1 MAGEAKRRKNQKK
14 KARQKQKKAELKAAT
29 TKHEDENEEIATGTA
44 DTTVSESIDET
55 MMETMDCSI
64 FSNIPNEDNSV
75 NEDSIPIVEE
85 HNDEEV
91 PVVENDADII
101 EEPKEIVTV
110 VEPPENTTV
119 EEVVDT
125 VQEIQETAPEI
136 EQPVVQE
143 IIIDEPVKNKIHDDI
158 SAVHQNNVVE
168 QEPHVISEHN
178 ENKPKDIVQLDREI
192 ENQPQVSENTIIEE
206 DSNVVTS
213 DNDVTEPIA
222 VEETVNSMETVE
234 DQQIIETPVIQNLDA
249 APVVIDDEQAPENGS
264 VLHMT
269 DIQEQE
275 SQEIVSEPMSNQ
287 EPMKDNNIESLFDND
302 DEPFLGH
309 NPDNTVVHTELS
321 HNSVSNINHIS
332 QENITAESQ
341 EIQPQ
346 QSNNLFSD
354 DNNMEIE
361 TMPWEQET
369 REPIE
374 LQAHEQTNETLAEQI
389 PVAETTERINIPKEQ
404 PATVHSELFN
414 HHINVQP
421 IEPVHELTQE
431 EITNIPNNEPQN
443 LNVNV
448 ANNLFGVNDGTD
460 DELLPWEVNEQIPS
474 EINQSSKSHEENT
487 NVEISNVTNE
497 IRSDA
502 IAPIESSAETVEITP
517 KNNFSFMDED
527 EDLLEDDD
535 SYLDSEEE
543 LELPQN
549 STPQETQP
557 TTVVSVQ
564 ASISEPVAQHKASK
578 YAPQTVQTTNQQEAT
593 QFDRTGIVQPP
604 AMMFNNTA
612 PSPQMIVTPLGNTAK
627 ASFTAQK
634 TAENIKKAKQKSDAY
649 DFPSDLI
656 APPPKPIHA
665 KPVATPSLR
674 YGSIPSMDMN
684 TPRSRKPSM
693 PYSPLQTSAA
703 PPPMLHR
710 KRDSQP
716 FNSVTSPVVGP
727 PSNRSRLSSG
737 VNMMQPQMNL
747 YNNGQ
752 SSGTVPIPRPR
763 ATSNLSTGNMSVIP
777 PATNAFIPPLSPQAE
792 QAPSNMVLPVK
803 KSKYAPAV
811 VSQQQPPMQTS
822 QYPQA
827 NVGYQPNQPLLNV
840 NTWVPP
846 QGSLPP
852 NQVVSSTINDMTG
865 PPINQMNS
873 QIGQVPNVAPNMGNM
888 GDSFNNPTNQRAHS
902 SKYAPM
908 TQNTNHMPPTG
919 NMPNVQAIQHGYEP
933 QGYMKNTQI
942 SSVSRTDYTNGL
954 GINTQGVPFGR
965 NSTQRNSAENQELL
979 ARQFPVFSWGKSN
992 KIVYGIPTGNSMY
1005 SGTGFSLNSVNVV
1018 NYDTILKPSEMMK
1031 TFIGP
1036 LTSKTKKQDLEK
1048 WVDTTLSKIPNTFP
1062 DTESLLWGILKCHI
1076 HGALDFISVS
1086 NMLCDS
1092 ATTRMYLGQP
1102 FMPPKPIANAS
1113 RIDLKTQ
1120 GRILALLQIGNYED
1134 ALNVAL
1140 ECQDFTM
1147 AVLVGSLAG
1156 KEKWSSVVD
1165 SYLRTEIQG
1174 SSDASINVLSLLF
1187 QVFVGNS
1194 RNAIANFYRDE
1205 EHRVWALKNWI
1216 YITDVILANVKSV
1229 SENSILKPGQL
1240 PPMILEFLVEFG
1252 MFLSRQNMNL
1262 ESNVLFVI
1270 ANVPFSSTPVIP
1282 GNDIYF
1288 KYIGEPT
1295 TTESVIW
1302 SEIYEYSKTFAEP
1315 EFKGYPTLLAQKL
1328 HYGFSLE
1335 EEGLSSQASKY
1346 NEYVTSKIKQLP
1358 RRDASAANLMNSS
1371 NILTAKISNSSTGWL
1386 GKPKL
1391 SSVWGQLDKS
1401 FNKYIGGDVDNKPNQ
1416 TPEKDAFGTFT
1427 PYTSNHSSVIDLDQ
1441 QNVNHFPPQMNYR
1454 PQTHTNHQPITSGS
1468 VLTMEHM
1475 KNTPHRT
1482 FGEQS
1487 PYAPVSKISESLH
1500 GSPGRTYGNDL
1511 SSNMAIPM
1519 QPLPRVQSEIF
1530 ETKKVVPPPIIRGDT
1545 SNLVLQ
1551 RSITHDQSK
1560 LAAVNHA
1567 AELKSDIADLG
1578 PPQSFSKQRMPTGP
1592 SPGPPRR
1599 SSNVSMHSDMTPPPP
1614 KARSHKGKTSAQY
1627 QPRANFQLID
1637 QLTSLQNTPSTTSLS
1652 TSVPPITGPPAT
1664 ATVNTSTGL
1673 SLPSEVIPLN
1683 PAGPKESATVTTET
1697 THINKEQSAIPPI
1710 KTYNQPAETEV
1721 DEINVEQ
1728 EVDSAAPGQ
1737 EDEVSENIVSEVHIL
1752 PLRIEQDINDNES
1765 GIQSETIT
1773 SAHTVVEHEET
1784 ITTELKNDVGEVAD
1798 TNIKPSNVITTDEK
1812 LDTIDSITANLHGRT
1827 EFSENEDIMIEE
1839 PIASRIIE
1847 KEEPIS
1853 DIPVSEPVKED
1864 ITPVDISKKT
1874 LKIEPTTVQ
1883 EDIQVE
1889 EDITEEVPTTID
1901 GTSNETTSKSQ
1912 PETHQVSAVQE
1923 EITPERPVE
1932 VSRPPAIPTQRKY
1945 SAVKKTNSYAPSN
1958 VKAKPKTK
1966 NNPYAPKNSSSN
1978 EPLTVEQLPEPS
1990 AGEIDMYSFGGYS
2003 AGYSTTQPESVEEIK
2018 EPELNVNSPYM
2029 PQNNTPQSNYSPVQ
2043 YMATAQ
2049 DNFAKQSFS
2058 NDKFGPIREAD
2069 EISNETF
2076 EPVIKKNT
2084 DNKFNAYTPQVNNS
2098 EYNDVIES
2106 ESDSEEE
2113 KSNKKENKSSARKN
2127 TTKSKRQN
2135 DGSDEDKNGWF
2146 GWLKKDTGEKKA
2158 IKAKLGNENSF
2169 YYDKDLK
2176 RWINKNAT
2184 EEEKK
2189 EMAAAS
2195 KPGPPP
2201 PIIKRKD
2208 AGPTSSPR
2216 VSVNQNSAPPPS
2228 SFTRVLPT
2236 DPLTGKPMMRPPST
2250 STASDSSSVT
2260 AESSSRLSSNPNID
2274 SLVGKK
2280 ANDLDDLL
2288 KVSASVNRGG
2298 KRKKKANRGYVNA
2311 M

>member
-14 KARQKQKKAELKAAT
+14 KARQKQKKAELKAANSIHEEENDEIT
-29 TKHEDENEEIATGTA
+29 TSTA

-55 MMETMDCSI
+55 TMETMDSAI
-64 FSNIPNEDNSV
+64 TSNIPNENKV
-75 NEDSIPIVEE
+75 NQESIPIVGE
-85 HNDEEV
+85 HNDDGIPGPESNTEIVEELIV
-91 PVVENDADII
+91 
-101 EEPKEIVTV
+101 EEPQEIITM
-110 VEPPENTTV
+110 VEPVKITDV
-119 EEVVDT
+119 EEVG
-125 VQEIQETAPEI
+125 EPIQETQEVIPEV
-136 EQPVVQE
+136 EQPVVQKMAIE
-143 IIIDEPVKNKIHDDI
+143 ESVITEDAGDI
-158 SAVHQNNVVE
+158 TIEQLNNTVEEELQVV
-168 QEPHVISEHN
+168 IEHN
-178 ENKPKDIVQLDREI
+178 ENDPKETVQLEQETKNQHEVI
-192 ENQPQVSENTIIEE
+192 ESTIKEVESNIAVSN
-206 DSNVVTS
+206 S
-213 DNDVTEPIA
+213 DITEPIA
-222 VEETVNSMETVE
+222 VEETASKMPLKDDPIV
-234 DQQIIETPVIQNLDA
+234 ETPVLIKDNQSIENITDLQVA
-249 APVVIDDEQAPENGS
+249 GTHEQG
-264 VLHMT
+264 
-269 DIQEQE
+269 
-275 SQEIVSEPMSNQ
+275 SQEITSKPITEQ
-287 EPMKDNNIESLFDND
+287 EPTKANEIESMFDDD
-302 DEPFLGH
+302 DEPFLGY
-309 NPDNTVVHTELS
+309 NPDNTVVHTEFS
-321 HNSVSNINHIS
+321 HNVVSNINHNS
-332 QENITAESQ
+332 QEVIINESQ
-341 EIQPQ
+341 EV
-346 QSNNLFSD
+346 QSEQKNNLFAD
-354 DNNMEIE
+354 DNNVEIE
-361 TMPWEQET
+361 TMPWEQQT
-369 REPIE
+369 REPVNLKTHGQVNESLEEQVPVVGIIE
-374 LQAHEQTNETLAEQI
+374 K
-389 PVAETTERINIPKEQ
+389 INVSSGQ

-414 HHINVQP
+414 ENINPQP
-421 IEPVHELTQE
+421 TDPAHESTHE
-431 EITNIPNNEPQN
+431 EITNFHNNEPQQHN
-443 LNVNV
+443 MSI
-448 ANNLFGVNDGTD
+448 ANNMFDTDNEQD
-460 DELLPWEVNEQIPS
+460 DELLPWEANEQIQP
-474 EINQSSKSHEENT
+474 EINESSKPVEDHT
-487 NVEISNVTNE
+487 NIEISNLTNE
-497 IRSDA
+497 VKPDTT
-502 IAPIESSAETVEITP
+502 APIESNVEAVETSP

-543 LELPQN
+543 LELPQRDA
-549 STPQETQP
+549 PQETQP
-557 TTVVSVQ
+557 SSMIQAQ
-564 ASISEPVAQHKASK
+564 ASINESATQPKASK
-578 YAPQTVQTTNQQEAT
+578 YAPQTVQAT
-593 QFDRTGIVQPP
+593 EQPKIAQFDRTGIVQPP
-604 AMMFNNTA
+604 AMIFNNTV
-612 PSPQMIVTPLGNTAK
+612 PSPRMSTTPLDNQSQT
-627 ASFTAQK
+627 SSTAQK
-634 TAENIKKAKQKSDAY
+634 TAENINKAKQRSDAY

-674 YGSIPSMDMN
+674 YGSMPSMDVN

-716 FNSVTSPVVGP
+716 YNSITSPVVGP

-737 VNMMQPQMNL
+737 VNMMQPQMNH
-747 YNNGQ
+747 YN
-752 SSGTVPIPRPR
+752 SGYSAAATAAAVPIPRPR
-763 ATSNLSTGNMSVIP
+763 AASNLSTGNNSVIP
-777 PATNAFIPPLSPQAE
+777 PATNTFIPPISPQAE
-792 QAPSNMVLPVK
+792 QVLNNVAVPVK
-803 KSKYAPAV
+803 KSKYAPAAP
-811 VSQQQPPMQTS
+811 SQQQVPIPTS
-822 QYPQA
+822 QYSQTS
-827 NVGYQPNQPLLNV
+827 VDYQPNQPLPNV
-840 NTWVPP
+840 NTWAPP
-846 QGSLPP
+846 QGLPKSGI
-852 NQVVSSTINDMTG
+852 VSPTVNEITR
-865 PPINQMNS
+865 PPIG
-873 QIGQVPNVAPNMGNM
+873 QIPDMAPNAGGMVNTG
-888 GDSFNNPTNQRAHS
+888 GSFNITTNQRGHG

-908 TQNTNHMPPTG
+908 AQNTNYLPLTG
-919 NMPNVQAIQHGYEP
+919 NMQNPQVLQHGYEP
-933 QGYMKNTQI
+933 QGYMRNTQV
-942 SSVSRTDYTNGL
+942 SSVSHTDYTNGL
-954 GINTQGVPFGR
+954 GINTQGVPFAG
-965 NSTQRNSAENQELL
+965 NSVQRNATENQELL
-979 ARQFPVFSWGKSN
+979 TRQFPVFNWGKSN

-1036 LTSKTKKQDLEK
+1036 LSSKTKKQDLEK
-1048 WVDTTLSKIPNTFP
+1048 WVDITLSKIPDTFP
-1062 DTESLLWGILKCHI
+1062 DNESLLWGILKCHI
-1076 HGALDFISVS
+1076 HGVLDFVSVS

-1092 ATTRMYLGQP
+1092 AATRMYLAQP

-1113 RIDLKTQ
+1113 RIDFKTQ

-1194 RNAIANFYRDE
+1194 RNAITNFYKDE
-1205 EHRVWALKNWI
+1205 EHRIWALQNWR
-1216 YITDVILANVKSV
+1216 YITAVILANVKSV

-1262 ESNVLFVI
+1262 ESNILFVI

-1282 GNDIYF
+1282 GCDTYF
-1288 KYIGEPT
+1288 KCIGEPT

-1302 SEIYEYSKTFAEP
+1302 SEIYEYSRYLVEP

-1371 NILTAKISNSSTGWL
+1371 NILTARISNASTGWL

-1401 FNKYIGGDVDNKPNQ
+1401 FNKYIGGDVDNKLSQ

-1441 QNVNHFPPQMNYR
+1441 QNVNHFPPQVNYR
-1454 PQTHTNHQPITSGS
+1454 PQTHTTHQPIISGS
-1468 VLTMEHM
+1468 VLTIEHM

-1487 PYAPVSKISESLH
+1487 PYGATSKISESLH

-1530 ETKKVVPPPIIRGDT
+1530 ETKRVAPPPIIRGDT

-1551 RSITHDQSK
+1551 RSVTHDQSK
-1560 LAAVNHA
+1560 LSTANHA

-1578 PPQSFSKQRMPTGP
+1578 PPQSFNKQRISTGP

-1599 SSNVSMHSDMTPPPP
+1599 SSNVSTHSDMTPPP
-1614 KARSHKGKTSAQY
+1614 KARAHKAKISTQY

-1637 QLTSLQNTPSTTSLS
+1637 QLTSLQNTPSTTSLN
-1652 TSVPPITGPPAT
+1652 TSAPAVSGPPEIAT
-1664 ATVNTSTGL
+1664 TNTINEL
-1673 SLPSEVIPLN
+1673 SLPSEIIPLN
-1683 PAGPKESATVTTET
+1683 PTEPKGSTIVSHQA
-1697 THINKEQSAIPPI
+1697 THIKNEISNVPPVKANSQS
-1710 KTYNQPAETEV
+1710 TEV
-1721 DEINVEQ
+1721 ETGGIEVEEEIVHLQ
-1728 EVDSAAPGQ
+1728 PDQ
-1737 EDEVSENIVSEVHIL
+1737 EDKVLEDVAPKAHLS
-1752 PLRIEQDINDNES
+1752 PLSIEQDANDNES
-1765 GIQSETIT
+1765 EIQSETIT
-1773 SAHTVVEHEET
+1773 SAQTVVDHEET
-1784 ITTELKNDVGEVAD
+1784 ITTELKTEVRED
-1798 TNIKPSNVITTDEK
+1798 TNTNIEPPNVITPEETV
-1812 LDTIDSITANLHGRT
+1812 DTIDSAAANLHGRT
-1827 EFSENEDIMIEE
+1827 EFSEDEVIMNEE
-1839 PIASRIIE
+1839 SIITTE
-1847 KEEPIS
+1847 KEKVTLIN
-1853 DIPVSEPVKED
+1853 DLPVIEPVKED
-1864 ITPVDISKKT
+1864 TVPEDISEKPVE
-1874 LKIEPTTVQ
+1874 IETVTVQ
-1883 EDIQVE
+1883 DDIQVE
-1889 EDITEEVPTTID
+1889 ENITKEMSNTID
-1901 GTSNETTSKSQ
+1901 GTSDEITNFSQ
-1912 PETHQVSAVQE
+1912 PGINQVSVAQE
-1923 EITPERPVE
+1923 ELAPQEPSE
-1932 VSRPPAIPTQRKY
+1932 VSKPVVVPSQRKY
-1945 SAVKKTNSYAPSN
+1945 SSVKKTNSYAPSN
-1958 VKAKPKTK
+1958 ARAKPKAK
-1966 NNPYAPKNSSSN
+1966 NNPYAPKNTSSN
-1978 EPLTVEQLPEPS
+1978 EPLTIDQLPDPS
-1990 AGEIDMYSFGGYS
+1990 AGEVDMYSFGGYS
-2003 AGYSTTQPESVEEIK
+2003 AGYNAAHSESAEGSN
-2018 EPELNVNSPYM
+2018 EPGLNVNSPYM

-2043 YMATAQ
+2043 NMAPAQ
-2049 DNFAKQSFS
+2049 ENFAKQSFS
-2058 NDKFGPIREAD
+2058 NDKFGPIREPD
-2069 EISNETF
+2069 EVSTETF

-2113 KSNKKENKSSARKN
+2113 TSIKKENKASAKKN
-2127 TTKSKRQN
+2127 TTKSKKQN
-2135 DGSDEDKNGWF
+2135 NNSEEDTNGWF

-2216 VSVNQNSAPPPS
+2216 VSVNHNSAPPPS
-2228 SFTRVLPT
+2228 SFTPVLPT

-2250 STASDSSSVT
+2250 SAASDSSSIT
-2260 AESSSRLSSNPNID
+2260 TESTSRLSSNPNIE
-2274 SLVGKK
+2274 SLAGKK